1 MPKPFTKFDQPLET
15 KIHAG
20 KKKTYIDYEIKMKSV
35 VPDAKY
41 DLTID
46 WTQNKRS
53 NFAKDMRH
61 TMATDAEH

>member
-1 MPKPFTKFDQPLET
+1 
-15 KIHAG
+15 
-20 KKKTYIDYEIKMKSV
+20 MKSV